1 MQNGA
6 MSRITLQ
13 NWILRLGIVL
23 SLAGQVFAIAH
34 ASEFGPDPHEH
45 NGVACFAALSCE
57 QEGLV
62 PTANPT
68 ASTSTTLVSAVPL
81 SENQALRKRLRSI
94 RPPSTG
100 PPSIWESL
108 ISFQR

>member
-6 MSRITLQ
+6 MPRITLQ

-34 ASEFGPDPHEH
+34 ASEFGPAPHEH
-45 NGVACFAALSCE
+45 TGVACFAALSCE
-57 QEGLV
+57 QEGLI

-68 ASTSTTLVSAVPL
+68 VSMSIALVSAVPQSAKQTL
-81 SENQALRKRLRSI
+81 QKRLRSI

-100 PPSIWESL
+100 PPST
-108 ISFQR
+108 